1 MQIGPTSLWSYAR
14 DAHQIRPSTCND
26 HVDQRPGDYINWAQH
41 LPPDLPIT
49 KAVHDAAIATFGAYY
64 APWCRVVDM
73 PAFTR
78 DMDACNLVTRLPR
91 SIPPPTRTAAYSPLL
106 HNCVL
111 YLGLHLLRS
120 NWPDIAQAMENVM
133 DKHFAGMVI
142 GETENP
148 NPSTLRAFILF
159 AT

>member
-49 KAVHDAAIATFGAYY
+49 KAVHDAAIAIFGAYY

-91 SIPPPTRTAAYSPLL
+91 STPPPTRTAAYSPLL

-120 NWPDIAQAMENVM
+120 YWPDIATAMENMM
-133 DKHFAGMVI
+133 DKHFADMVI
-142 GETENP
+142 AETENP
-148 NPSTLRAFILF
+148 DLRTLRAFILF